1 MPLDVITYAII
12 LSMDRKYTLV
22 MNETQMKLIA
32 RALDLHSRVQ
42 MGEITAVM
50 KALEGTECLWNR
62 VSAVEGGLKDVEH
75 IIRPEGGYMGIHHP
89 LLVDD
94 ARVAYDLI
102 QVLKH
107 EEAIQKHATDSL
119 PAAGCNVWL
128 NEPRVTSTIGVPLAT
143 VTSEMIESSQV

>member
-1 MPLDVITYAII
+1 
-12 LSMDRKYTLV
+12 MDRKYTLV

-42 MGEITAVM
+42 MGEISAAM

-62 VSAVEGGLKDVEH
+62 MDAVGSGLKDVER

-89 LLVDD
+89 LLVDE

-107 EEAIQKHATDSL
+107 EEAVQSHAVGAL
-119 PAAGCNVWL
+119 PAANCNVWL
-128 NEPRVTSTIGVPLAT
+128 NEPRVTSTIGMPLAV
-143 VTSEMIESSQV
+143 VTSEEVKEPSQV